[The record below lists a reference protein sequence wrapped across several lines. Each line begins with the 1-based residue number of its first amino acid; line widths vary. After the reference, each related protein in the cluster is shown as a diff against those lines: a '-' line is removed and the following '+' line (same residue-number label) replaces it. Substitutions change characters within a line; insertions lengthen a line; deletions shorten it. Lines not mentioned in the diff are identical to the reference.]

1 MRAKAVTQGGP
12 APRLRAWA
20 PASARATE
28 KEEFGT
34 ICLVQTTSGTAPP
47 TNGGNEWQLTYPTY
61 SILDAAL
68 DGSFG
73 AWAGIAIDGSER
85 PLRVQPT

>member
-1 MRAKAVTQGGP
+1 MIPARNHRHARESGHPGRA
-12 APRLRAWA
+12 
-20 PASARATE
+20 
-28 KEEFGT
+28 
-34 ICLVQTTSGTAPP
+34 GTAFA
-47 TNGGNEWQLTYPTY
+47 GLGARFRAGNEWQLTYPTY

-85 PLRVQPT
+85 PLRVQPA